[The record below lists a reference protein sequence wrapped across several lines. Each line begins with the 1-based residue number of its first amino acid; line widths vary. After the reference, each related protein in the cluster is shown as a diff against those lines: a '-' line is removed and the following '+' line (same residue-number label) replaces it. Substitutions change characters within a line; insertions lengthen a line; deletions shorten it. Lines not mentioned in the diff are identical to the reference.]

1 MAFEKGHK
9 LAKGRP
15 RGSMNRSTEQMK
27 LSIARAT
34 NRVLDDMPVILDR
47 LIKEDPKAA
56 VDLAIKLMEFHIP
69 KMSRVEMRAEIEQKI
84 HQISVNINNGER
96 TEHRHNNNI
105 SESAG

>member
-1 MAFEKGHK
+1 MPFEKGHK

-15 RGSMNRSTEQMK
+15 AGALNRSTEQMK

-34 NRVLDDMPVILDR
+34 NRVLDDMPVILDK

-69 KMSRVEMRAEIEQKI
+69 KMSRIEMKAEIESKI
-84 HQISVNINNGER
+84 QQISVNINR
-96 TEHRHNNNI
+96 TG
-105 SESAG
+105 SELRD